1 MAGDTLRSAADL
13 GVRMVAVTLLH
24 RKGYFRQHLDEHG
37 NQTEDMA
44 GWQPEQFLEPMKPL
58 TSVTLAGRQVRVK
71 AWRYLIEGITGHVV
85 PVYFLDTAV
94 QENSAWDQTLTDYL
108 YGGDAYYRLCQEA
121 ILGIGGVA
129 LLPKLG
135 HHHISSYHMNEGH
148 SALLTVALVEQHLG
162 GRALQSI
169 GQDDLNAVRHK
180 CVFTTH
186 TPVPAGHD
194 QFPLEMVRNVLGE
207 DRANALDHIGALPS
221 PALNMT
227 ELALRASRY
236 INGVAMHHGEISR
249 SMFPRYPVRAITNGV
264 HAFTWTTRPFQQL
277 YDRHIPEWR
286 EDNLY
291 LRYAIGIPIEEIRQA
306 HQAAKKALIDEVLRR
321 SGKTLDENVLTIGFA
336 RRAATYKR
344 ADLIFHDRDRL
355 RWLGSTV
362 GRLQTSLAAKPTQM
376 IKGEGTD
383 PEDHRACAGPQRFNK
398 GYLPGR
404 LRLAMGAF
412 VVQRRGFVVKHA
424 EAAARSLGYKRHES
438 RSQWSTQPQYLG
450 RLVDGRVF

>member
-1 MAGDTLRSAADL
+1 MNLTPNGSRVAYFSMEIAVNPAMPTYSGGLGILAGDTLRSAADL

-58 TSVTLAGRQVRVK
+58 TSVTIAGRQVRVK

-135 HHHISSYHMNEGH
+135 HHHVSSYHMNEGH
-148 SALLTVALVEQHLG
+148 SALLTIALVEQHLG

-169 GQDDLNAVRHK
+169 VQDDLNAVRHK

-207 DRANALDHIGALPS
+207 DRADTLDHIGALPS

-249 SMFPRYPVRAITNGV
+249 SMFPGYPVRAITNGV
-264 HAFTWTTRPFQQL
+264 HASTWTTHPFQRL

-306 HQAAKKALIDEVLRR
+306 HRAAKKALLDEVLRR
-321 SGKTLDENVLTIGFA
+321 SGKALDENVLTII
-336 RRAATYKR
+336 RAPGG
-344 ADLIFHDRDRL
+344 DLQESGLD
-355 RWLGSTV
+355 
-362 GRLQTSLAAKPTQM
+362 
-376 IKGEGTD
+376 
-383 PEDHRACAGPQRFNK
+383 
-398 GYLPGR
+398 LP
-404 LRLAMGAF
+404 
-412 VVQRRGFVVKHA
+412 
-424 EAAARSLGYKRHES
+424 
-438 RSQWSTQPQYLG
+438 
-450 RLVDGRVF
+450 